1 MLRAKWLQTNSNLHI
16 IADKTLFMLGNL
28 HKEKIESLTIIL
40 TESTSDLSARDIEE
54 NHGGKST
61 ATRHRK
67 QRRCTIAER
76 N

>member
-1 MLRAKWLQTNSNLHI
+1 MPYTMRAKWLQTNSNFCVEEL
-16 IADKTLFMLGNL
+16 A
-28 HKEKIESLTIIL
+28 ERIEILISIL
-40 TESTSDLSARDIEE
+40 TKSTSDSSARHIEE